1 MYRHEKKWK
10 CSIEKKWK
18 NVIEKKEKNLK
29 KQFLHQYSASCTN
42 IIKED
47 WLVSFMLCKNR
58 ANFAK
63 NFIGNTKR

>member
-29 KQFLHQYSASCTN
+29 KQFTLWITLWITPDSLLKSMTYPV
-42 IIKED
+42 D
-47 WLVSFMLCKNR
+47 
-58 ANFAK
+58 NFEIFLDNK
-63 NFIGNTKR
+63 KGRDLS